1 MRFGIHALALVPAF
15 DTDQALVAVETAA
28 KVGYDVLELPLF
40 DPGAADL
47 RTLRKALERA
57 GLGVTCSLGLR
68 FDQDLSAA
76 GEPGRAGETL
86 LGEVVDAAGEL
97 GAELVGGVIFSA
109 MGKYAAPAT
118 EADRDRAAAAL
129 GRLARRAR
137 PSGVRLALE
146 VVNRY
151 ESNLVNTVGDALEL
165 IERIGE
171 PNVVVHLD
179 SYHMHIEEPDMVRP
193 VLAAG
198 ERLGYVHVGESNRGH
213 LGTGQV
219 RLAEL
224 FSGLELGGY
233 DGIVTFEAFT
243 RSRVSP
249 ELMGALALWR
259 DTFADPVELAERALA
274 TMRSLSGAAADAGR
288 ACPGRLGSPPP
299 GTPDG
304 QD

>member
-1 MRFGIHALALVPAF
+1 MRFGIHALALVAAF
-15 DTDQALVAVETAA
+15 DTDLALQATKTAA
-28 KVGYDVLELPLF
+28 ELGYDVIELPLF
-40 DPGAADL
+40 DPGAIDL
-47 RTLRKALERA
+47 QVVRSAVEEA

-76 GEPGRAGETL
+76 GEPGRAGEAL
-86 LGEVVDAAGEL
+86 LASVVDAAAEL

-118 EADRDRAAAAL
+118 EAERERAAAAL
-129 GRLARRAR
+129 GRLARRAAAG
-137 PSGVRLALE
+137 GVRLGLE

-198 ERLGYVHVGESNRGH
+198 EHLGYVHVGESNRGH
-213 LGTGQV
+213 LGSGQV
-219 RLAEL
+219 HLAEL
-224 FSGLELGGY
+224 FRGLELGGY
-233 DGIVTFEAFT
+233 DGTVTFEAFT
-243 RSRVSP
+243 RSRVSA
-249 ELMGALALWR
+249 ELMGTLALWR
-259 DTFADPVELAERALA
+259 DTFDDPIELAERALA
-274 TMRSLSGAAADAGR
+274 TMRELQHAALDAGR
-288 ACPGRLGSPPP
+288 ACPGRPGTPPP
-299 GTPDG
+299 GAPDG
-304 QD
+304 RS

>member
-1 MRFGIHALALVPAF
+1 MRFGIHALALVDGF
-15 DTDQALVAVETAA
+15 DTDRATEAA
-28 KVGYDVLELPLF
+28 EIAARLGYDVLELPLF
-40 DPGAADL
+40 DPSALKVDAIRSAA
-47 RTLRKALERA
+47 ERA

-76 GEPGRAGETL
+76 GEPGRAGEAL
-86 LGEVVDAAGEL
+86 LARVVDAAGEL

-109 MGKYAAPAT
+109 MGKYSAPAT
-118 EADRDRAAAAL
+118 EAERERAAAAL
-129 GRLARRAR
+129 GRLARRAA
-137 PSGVRLALE
+137 SGGIRLGLE

-151 ESNLVNTVGDALEL
+151 ESNLVNTVGDALAL
-165 IERIGE
+165 IDRIGE

-179 SYHMHIEEPDMVRP
+179 SYHMHIEEPDMIRP
-193 VLAAG
+193 VLVAG

-213 LGTGQV
+213 LGSGQV

-224 FSGLELGGY
+224 FRGLELGGY

-259 DTFADPVELAERALA
+259 DTWDDPIELAERL
-274 TMRSLSGAAADAGR
+274 RRKDNSKGKS
-288 ACPGRLGSPPP
+288 
-299 GTPDG
+299 
-304 QD
+304 